1 MPELEPECEQTF
13 DLPRIVARKVD
24 PHIFEVGRCSK
35 GMDPQNLPR
44 VIVPCVYILRSYSTT
59 GPWFYVG
66 VSSDVVSRIG
76 QHFAGAG
83 STLTRRYRPVAVE
96 AIVYNAGVGR
106 TSPERH
112 RQLGGGLAPVARRR
126 AAAGKPTEGRPRS
139 WHRLQGSQDEM
150 LAPVGSSS
158 LFPLAGTDYYRTP
171 LRV

>member
-66 VSSDVVSRIG
+66 VSSDVVSRIS

-96 AIVYNAGVGR
+96 AIVYNAG
-106 TSPERH
+106 
-112 RQLGGGLAPVARRR
+112 
-126 AAAGKPTEGRPRS
+126 K
-139 WHRLQGSQDEM
+139 QDEDEIV
-150 LAPVGSSS
+150 LQIARHFGSGGSETQFGAKVRGGRWACVGDVVPV
-158 LFPLAGTDYYRTP
+158 
-171 LRV
+171 